1 MISPLRKEGA
11 SIRRMF
17 GAIAPRYDLLN
28 RVLSGGLDV
37 RWRRA
42 AVRALLGGAAPAGP
56 AGGRV
61 LDLCAGTL
69 DLACALSDSRRFDGR
84 CVALDFALP
93 MLRRGRR
100 KLGGRRARQIALVC
114 GDAMDLPL
122 RDGSVGAVMVAF
134 GVRNLENLDRG
145 LAEAFRVLA
154 PGGRL
159 LVLEF
164 SQPANRLLRGACGL
178 YERRVLP
185 AVGGAVS
192 GHPEA
197 YSYLPSSIA
206 AWADPASLAH
216 RFRGAGF
223 EHVRTRALSGGI
235 VALHEARRPHA
246 SPAGVAA

>member
-1 MISPLRKEGA
+1 MVSPVRKEGV

-28 RVLSGGLDV
+28 HVLSGGLDV

-42 AVRALLGGAAPAGP
+42 VVRTLLARPLPASTGGA
-56 AGGRV
+56 RV

-69 DLACALSDSRRFDGR
+69 DLACALSDSRRFRGR

-100 KLGGRRARQIALVC
+100 KLGGRRASQIGLVC

-122 RDGSVGAVMVAF
+122 RDASIGAVMVAF
-134 GVRNLENLDRG
+134 GVRNLEDLERG
-145 LAEAFRVLA
+145 LLEARRVLA

-164 SQPANRLLRGACGL
+164 SQPRNPLLRRAYGL
-178 YERRVLP
+178 YNRRVLP

-197 YSYLPSSIA
+197 YTYLPSSIA
-206 AWADPASLAH
+206 AWSDPASLAE
-216 RFRGAGF
+216 RLRAAGF
-223 EHVRTRALSGGI
+223 DDVRTRPLSGGI
-235 VALHEARRPHA
+235 VALHEGRRPDA
-246 SPAGVAA
+246 APAGLAA